1 MRRAILL
8 ALGGALIIGLSRV
21 PAPLHAQGAPPDA
34 LSFFKNYF
42 ITGDYVVAGV
52 GLRGQGV
59 NGVATGSIQVSG
71 VPAGADIAAAFLY
84 WQVVTKDDSSDSGSL
99 TAT

>member
-21 PAPLHAQGAPPDA
+21 PAPLHAQGAPGDA

-52 GLRGQGV
+52 GLRGAGV
-59 NGVATGSIQVSG
+59 NGIATGTIKVAN
-71 VPAGADIAAAFLY
+71 VPPNADVVAAFLY
-84 WQVVTKDDSSDSGSL
+84 WQEVSKKQLGVDSGS
-99 TAT
+99 T